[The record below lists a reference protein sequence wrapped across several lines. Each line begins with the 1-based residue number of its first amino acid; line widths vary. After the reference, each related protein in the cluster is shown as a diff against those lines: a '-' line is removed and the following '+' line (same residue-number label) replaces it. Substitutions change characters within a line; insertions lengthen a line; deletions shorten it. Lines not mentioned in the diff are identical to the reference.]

1 MPNEANMVVERE
13 YIRYRENYNSF
24 WYQEHAY
31 FPFKPYRVW
40 IDMFNSH
47 VFWSCHHI
55 YICGFLTKLNVP
67 VLGEWFLVRFPTLKT
82 FQHIPTKVWPYGHW
96 KATSFFSLY
105 DQKCTTLNTWSL
117 ATVGPMLLPPK
128 PIAEFF
134 GISSSGIQRLP
145 PLRNNDYSTPTMFY
159 ICLHHLSLWV
169 SLWRGSRFYVSH
181 RFANQDAWLRAPQGQ
196 CSILPMHA
204 RWGHDQTGAWPT
216 TSHFVAFEHPEFLQ
230 AVFQTLSCLWHNY
243 SFGKESAFHIC
254 DKTTF
259 FTVQKEHPTRWSQ
272 SVKGCIPTCFQ
283 NAACSTTAYAFAYAG
298 ARFSNPLALPERK
311 IWAAQADWEGGWDLV
326 RHRLKA

>member
-1 MPNEANMVVERE
+1 
-13 YIRYRENYNSF
+13 
-24 WYQEHAY
+24 
-31 FPFKPYRVW
+31 
-40 IDMFNSH
+40 
-47 VFWSCHHI
+47 
-55 YICGFLTKLNVP
+55 
-67 VLGEWFLVRFPTLKT
+67 
-82 FQHIPTKVWPYGHW
+82 
-96 KATSFFSLY
+96 
-105 DQKCTTLNTWSL
+105 
-117 ATVGPMLLPPK
+117 MLLPPK

-216 TSHFVAFEHPEFLQ
+216 TSYFVAFEHPEFLQ

-243 SFGKESAFHIC
+243 SFGKESAFHIW

-259 FTVQKEHPTRWSQ
+259 FHGSKGTPNQVKSICKGLHPNVFSERSLQHYCICVCLRWGKVLESFGTSWKENMSSASW
-272 SVKGCIPTCFQ
+272 
-283 NAACSTTAYAFAYAG
+283 
-298 ARFSNPLALPERK
+298 L
-311 IWAAQADWEGGWDLV
+311 GGWVGPGKTPFKSLGFGIAPVTKMEHLRLV
-326 RHRLKA
+326 